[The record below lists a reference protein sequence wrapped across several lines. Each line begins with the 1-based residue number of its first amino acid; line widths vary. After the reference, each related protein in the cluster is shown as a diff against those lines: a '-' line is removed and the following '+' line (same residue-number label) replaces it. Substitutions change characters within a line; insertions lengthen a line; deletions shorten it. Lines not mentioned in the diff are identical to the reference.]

1 MSGLLFLLELKICSD
16 MFSNMIYLS
25 KIITEITQISIT
37 ESSSKNE
44 EDYRKLQELRIRLS

>member
-1 MSGLLFLLELKICSD
+1 MSGLLVLLELKICSD